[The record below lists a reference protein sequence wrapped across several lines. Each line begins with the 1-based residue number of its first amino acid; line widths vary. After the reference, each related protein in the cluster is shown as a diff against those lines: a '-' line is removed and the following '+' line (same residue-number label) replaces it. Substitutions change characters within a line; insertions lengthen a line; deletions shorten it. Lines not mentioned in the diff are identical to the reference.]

1 MSLFYRGPAAPFRA
15 LTPTMP
21 RECPTARTRQPG
33 PGHMAEPD
41 IPPYHIIDAIGPQVP
56 LVVASAHSGR
66 NYTDAFLRMS
76 RLGAHAL
83 RRSED
88 CYVEQLFEGA
98 PGQGAALLHAT
109 FPRAY
114 CDANREAWELDPTM
128 FRDPLPPWCNTTS
141 RKVRA
146 GFGTI
151 ARIVS
156 RDGPIYPRPLPFSE
170 AEARIRTCWQ
180 PYHDALARLVQDRLD
195 HHGCCMVL
203 DAHSMPVVAGQR
215 DQPDFVLGNAWG
227 TACTPQ
233 LTAVVDQALRRH
245 GYSVARNV
253 PFSGGYV
260 TRHYGQPRRGV
271 QVIQLEISR
280 ALYMDQ
286 ATLQRHT
293 GFARVQA
300 AVMDV
305 VASMVHHGGIL
316 VTGQAAE

>member
-1 MSLFYRGPAAPFRA
+1 M
-15 LTPTMP
+15 TPTMQGA
-21 RECPTARTRQPG
+21 CPTVRACWNRPR
-33 PGHMAEPD
+33 HMAD
-41 IPPYHIIDAIGPQVP
+41 SAIPPYSIIEATGKQAP

-98 PGQGAALLHAT
+98 PGQGATLLHAT

-114 CDANREAWELDPTM
+114 CDANREPWELDPTM
-128 FRDPLPPWCNTTS
+128 FRDPLPHWCNTTS
-141 RKVRA
+141 RKVQA

-180 PYHDALARLVQDRLD
+180 PYHDALARLVRDRVE
-195 HHGCCMVL
+195 HHGCCIVL
-203 DAHSMPVVAGQR
+203 DAHSMPVVAGRR
-215 DQPDFVLGNAWG
+215 DQPDFVLGTAWG

-233 LTAVVDQALRRH
+233 LATVMEQVLTRH

-253 PFSGGYV
+253 PFAGGYV
-260 TRHYGQPRRGV
+260 TRHYGRPRRGV
-271 QVIQLEISR
+271 QAVQLEISR

-286 ATLQRHT
+286 TTLQPHA

-300 AVMDV
+300 VMMDV
-305 VASMVHHGGIL
+305 VADIIRYGGML
-316 VTGQAAE
+316 APGQAAE